1 MVFHGLEES
10 YLQLSQMGRDEIYY
24 LHHLL
29 EFDPVRK
36 CMSVIIEDKDG
47 RCTDLVLGHQGQV

>member
-1 MVFHGLEES
+1 MVFHGLDDNN
-10 YLQLSQMGRDEIYY
+10 LQLSEMGNEEIYY

-36 CMSVIIEDKDG
+36 CMSVIIEDKEG
-47 RCTDLVLGHQGQV
+47 RSTGSNK